1 MRPGAGRSRAGAVI
15 ARLTVSA
22 AVSVCAGAARAQAP
36 AASPAPA
43 DAPARKAPTL
53 DAGLTPAF
61 LLVKSGR
68 YAEARQAA
76 EAYLAASGAPHPG
89 QAQFIL
95 GLSYHRQRLY
105 EAADRHFVR
114 ALELEPDYVTAYFF
128 HGFTLL
134 NLGRLDDA
142 RRAFEAYLAKGPEDA
157 EAVFGLGLVALE
169 QDRVEDAERAFL
181 RAIAM
186 AQARAGPTPS
196 PDAREDLARY
206 YARLGDVHLRSGDLA
221 GARADLERS
230 VELWPDHFEPW
241 HKLAG
246 VLRRLG
252 DAAGADRA
260 QARSDEAFRRRTA
273 RGQP

>member
-1 MRPGAGRSRAGAVI
+1 LIALVAGLFA
-15 ARLTVSA
+15 
-22 AVSVCAGAARAQAP
+22 AGAAPAQAP
-36 AASPAPA
+36 ADPPAA
-43 DAPARKAPTL
+43 VVVPARKPPVL
-53 DAGLTPAF
+53 DAALTAAF
-61 LLVKSGR
+61 RLIKGGR
-68 YAEARQAA
+68 YPEARQAA
-76 EAYLAASGAPHPG
+76 TAYLAEAGASHPG

-105 EAADRHFVR
+105 ESAHGHFAR
-114 ALELEPDYVTAYFF
+114 ALELEPDYVTTLFF

-134 NLGRLDDA
+134 NLGRLDEA
-142 RRAFEAYLAKGPEDA
+142 RRAFEGYLARGPEDP

-169 QDRVEDAERAFL
+169 QDRVDDAERAFQ
-181 RAIAM
+181 RAIAL
-186 AQARAGPTPS
+186 ARAAAGMGAVLS
-196 PDAREDLARY
+196 PAASEDLARY
-206 YARLGDVHLRSGDLA
+206 HARLADVHLRRGDLPK
-221 GARADLERS
+221 ARTDLERS

-260 QARSDEAFRRRTA
+260 QARSDEAFRRRTG

>member
-1 MRPGAGRSRAGAVI
+1 MMGVLAGLLAV
-15 ARLTVSA
+15 AAAPAQSPADPPA
-22 AVSVCAGAARAQAP
+22 AVA
-36 AASPAPA
+36 
-43 DAPARKAPTL
+43 APARKPPVL
-53 DAGLTPAF
+53 DAGLTAAF
-61 LLVKSGR
+61 RLIRTGR
-68 YAEARQAA
+68 YPEARRAA
-76 EAYLAASGAPHPG
+76 EAYLAQDGARHPG

-105 EAADRHFVR
+105 ESARGHFVR
-114 ALELEPDYVTAYFF
+114 ALELEPDYVTAHFF

-134 NLGRLDDA
+134 NLGRLDEA
-142 RRAFEAYLAKGPEDA
+142 RAAFESYLARGPEDA

-169 QDRVEDAERAFL
+169 QDRVDDAERAFQ
-181 RAIAM
+181 RAISL
-186 AQARAGPTPS
+186 ARAAGMGPVVS
-196 PDAREDLARY
+196 PDASEDLARY
-206 YARLGDVHLRSGDLA
+206 HARLADVHLRRGDLA
-221 GARADLERS
+221 KARADLERS

-241 HKLAG
+241 HKLAL